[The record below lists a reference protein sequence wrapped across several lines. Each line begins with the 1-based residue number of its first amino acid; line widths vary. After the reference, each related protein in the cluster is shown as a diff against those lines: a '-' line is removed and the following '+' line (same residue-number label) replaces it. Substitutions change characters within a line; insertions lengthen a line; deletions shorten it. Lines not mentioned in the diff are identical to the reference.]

1 MNRVRRPESGQFGF
15 TGDRFTSLSVDL
27 RKMLD
32 INPVQPSRT
41 SERTI
46 NGPKTCFQ
54 TSPSNSVPNPAPISV
69 PSDVPVCAESGI
81 SARALTS
88 CQLDP
93 ARCGYGCA
101 GGGCTESCIVY

>member
-1 MNRVRRPESGQFGF
+1 MNQVSRPESGQFGF
-15 TGDRFTSLSVDL
+15 TCDRITSLSVDL
-27 RKMLD
+27 PKMLD

-41 SERTI
+41 SEKTI

-69 PSDVPVCAESGI
+69 PSDIPVCASSGI

-88 CQLDP
+88 CQLDS
-93 ARCGYGCA
+93 ARCGCDCT
-101 GGGCTESCIVY
+101 GGGSTASPDVR